1 MKRSPLTR
9 ALLSL
14 VSCLVVVVCT
24 TLLLPIIQ
32 RSKHDSGPQV
42 PSQTEPDLGSTP
54 VLCRPDAPPL
64 DPCDLARRLRGL
76 GPCPPLTP
84 APPIEYSQG
93 DQEIFWVLDLDPVEI
108 LEITATLAYRSPH
121 LYLWVED
128 GVQLAQDA
136 LEESARTFEEHL
148 YPTVRRY
155 FGSEWSPGIDNDIRL
170 TVLNARFS
178 GAAAY
183 FSSRDEYLSTVVPGS
198 NEREMIYLNVGAIS
212 PGSVYYNAT
221 LAHEFQHMVHW
232 FADSN
237 EDTWVNEGAS
247 ELAVH
252 LCGYDQRDRITAFA
266 QHPDTQLTHWSSDSG
281 EMAAHYGA
289 SFLFMAYCSERFGF
303 PATRELVSNELN
315 GTAGFESVLATDE
328 TGLSFQDFFADWVLA
343 NYLDER
349 SAAAADTPYTYEG
362 LAVRVAAEQIAA
374 SYPTQGSGTVHQ
386 YAADYLEFE
395 PTGHDLH
402 LQFAG
407 QETTRLVPNQTHSG
421 RYQWWSGRGDNSD
434 MTLTRAFDLTGLR
447 TASLTVW
454 LWYDIEEGWDYAY
467 VEASEDDG
475 ETWHILPGEH
485 SVSSNPSSNNYGP
498 GYTGVSGTNAA
509 STGSIEW
516 IQETF
521 DLSSFVGRRVL
532 VRFEYL
538 TDDTITGAGLCV
550 DDIRIPELEYS
561 HDAETDDD
569 GWDAR
574 GFVRCK
580 NLLPQHYV
588 VQLIRLSEE
597 ITVKPLF
604 LRPDGTGELIVRGFD
619 DHRGKAVLVVSAVTP
634 GSTEP
639 AHYRYEIRPL
649 PSRAPQSTVGLAFV
663 D

>member
-1 MKRSPLTR
+1 MKRSPLTL
-9 ALLSL
+9 ALRPL
-14 VSCLVVVVCT
+14 VSCLVVVVCA
-24 TLLLPIIQ
+24 TLVLSVIQ
-32 RSKHDSGPQV
+32 RSKHVSGPQV
-42 PSQTEPDLGSTP
+42 PSQTGPDLGSTP
-54 VLCRPDAPPL
+54 ALCHSDAPPL

-76 GPCPPLTP
+76 GPCLPPTP

-93 DQEIFWVLDLDPVEI
+93 DHETFWVLDLDPVKT
-108 LEITATLAYRSPH
+108 LEITATLAHKSPH
-121 LYLWVED
+121 LYVWVEG
-128 GVQLAQDA
+128 GVHLAQGA
-136 LEESARTFEEHL
+136 LVESARTFEVRL

-155 FGSEWSPGIDNDIRL
+155 FGSEWSPGIDNDVRL
-170 TVLNARFS
+170 TALNTRFS

-183 FSSRDEYLSTVVPGS
+183 FSSRDEYLSTVVPSS
-198 NEREMIYLNVGAIS
+198 NEREMIYVNVGAMS
-212 PGSVYYNAT
+212 PGSASYNAT

-232 FADSN
+232 FADPN

-289 SFLFMAYCSERFGF
+289 SFLFLAYYAERFG
-303 PATRELVSNELN
+303 PQATRELVSNELN
-315 GTAGFESVLATDE
+315 GAAGFESVLAARA
-328 TGLSFQDFFADWVLA
+328 TGLSFKELFADWVLA

-349 SAAAADTPYTYEG
+349 SGAAADTPYTYDE
-362 LAVRVAAEQIAA
+362 LAVRVAAEQVGA

-386 YAADYLEFE
+386 YAADYLELE
-395 PTGHDLH
+395 PAGHDLRLH
-402 LQFAG
+402 FAG
-407 QETTRLVPNQTHSG
+407 EETTRSVPDQPHSG
-421 RYQWWSGRGDNSD
+421 GHQWWSGRGDNSD

-454 LWYDIEEGWDYAY
+454 LWYDIEEGWDYGY
-467 VEASEDDG
+467 VEASANDG
-475 ETWHILPGEH
+475 ETWHILPGQH
-485 SVSSNPSSNNYGP
+485 TASSNPSSNNYGP
-498 GYTGVSGTNAA
+498 GYTGMSGTNAA
-509 STGSIEW
+509 STGSAEW

-521 DLSSFVGRRVL
+521 DLSSFAGRRVL

-538 TDDTITGAGLCV
+538 TDDTITGAGLCI
-550 DDIRIPELEYS
+550 DDIRVPELGYS

-574 GFVRCK
+574 GFVRCE
-580 NLLPQHYV
+580 NLLPQRYV

-597 ITVKPLF
+597 ITVEPLF

-639 AHYRYEIRPL
+639 ADYRYEIRPL
-649 PSRAPQSTVGLAFV
+649 NSQAPQPAAGLASV